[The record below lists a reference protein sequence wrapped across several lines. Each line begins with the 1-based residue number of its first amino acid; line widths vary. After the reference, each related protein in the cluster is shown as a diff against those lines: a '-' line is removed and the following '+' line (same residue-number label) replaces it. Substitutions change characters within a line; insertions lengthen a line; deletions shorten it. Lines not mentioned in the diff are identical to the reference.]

1 MARAKPELR
10 PRGIALL
17 HPEENVLEP
26 EQSTSAIVV
35 HHPGGEVFCSERES
49 VFASIG
55 FVPQRTAAPKPAIIS
70 TRSRTAPFRVRAP
83 LRFAEGRTH
92 HVT

>member
-10 PRGIALL
+10 PSGIALL
-17 HPEENVLEP
+17 HPEENVVEP

-35 HHPGGEVFCSERES
+35 HHPGAKYFVVRKRVCSPDTSAPEP
-49 VFASIG
+49 AS
-55 FVPQRTAAPKPAIIS
+55 IS
-70 TRSRTAPFRVRAP
+70 TRSRTAPFRVHAP